1 MYYLLDTQINAADFP
16 CRHTRV
22 SDPKAARRE
31 PLVASTF
38 AWKVYSSLLH
48 DRNSI
53 RFQWQKVCISISW
66 LFTHG
71 DTQERL
77 SSISGQERQDILYY
91 VTK

>member
-16 CRHTRV
+16 CRHARV

-53 RFQWQKVCISISW
+53 RFQ
-66 LFTHG
+66 
-71 DTQERL
+71 
-77 SSISGQERQDILYY
+77 
-91 VTK
+91 